1 MIVLDI
7 DGVVANPFNELN
19 FLIEQSGNESK
30 NVTDWTSNSLFEVYS
45 DIDSQIIENC
55 LNNDLLYKNAI
66 PFEDAWYWANYYSS
80 FYDIMYL
87 TARPESM
94 SPVTWGWFMDWD
106 IPADFVVFQK
116 DKLEF
121 LVQLHLDVF
130 VDDDPEIAQAAS
142 DAGINAY
149 LMDRPYNQT
158 IDINPKIR
166 IKSFWDIKLV

>member
-19 FLIEQSGNESK
+19 FLIEKSNNESK
-30 NVTDWTSNSLFEVYS
+30 DVSSWKSSSWFDVYN
-45 DIDSQIIENC
+45 DIDPSIIEDC
-55 LNNDLLYKNAI
+55 LNNEILYKNAI
-66 PFEDAWYWANYYSS
+66 PFEDAWYWANYHSS

-87 TARPESM
+87 TARPEIM

-106 IPADFVVFQK
+106 IPADFIVFQK
-116 DKLEF
+116 NKVEF

-130 VDDDPEIAQAAS
+130 VDDDAEIAQAAY

-149 LMDRPYNQT
+149 LMDRPYNQSAD
-158 IDINPKIR
+158 IDPKIR
-166 IKSFWDIKLV
+166 IKSLWDIKLA